1 MISSEEFVSEFYE
14 LKSQLERNY
23 FSGNNENSR
32 LSELVNAGLT
42 DEQINIIKNITSD
55 LLTDTLYTILLGLDG
70 CASIGNK
77 QIDYKLLDE
86 CGNEITGNIESF
98 AWEKFHNH
106 HNLNN
111 T

>member
-1 MISSEEFVSEFYE
+1 MMSSEEFVSEFYE
-14 LKSQLERNY
+14 LKSQLETNY
-23 FSGNNENSR
+23 FSDNNENSR

-42 DEQINIIKNITSD
+42 DEQIYIVKNITSD
-55 LLTDTLYTILLGLDG
+55 LLTDALYTILLGLDG

-106 HNLNN
+106 HN
-111 T
+111 